1 MHKRFNTGYNFDTPG
16 KTTSEFLSKISDE
29 TRINLSK
36 SPYNIMNSTDKVLF
50 IIYYYIVFNHSRV
63 VSLNPQ

>member
-50 IIYYYIVFNHSRV
+50 IIILY
-63 VSLNPQ
+63 